1 MRISQPLPHS
11 GVGTAALHRVTM
23 AWRRPMGAALIL
35 AAAVTT
41 GFAQRQDNDG
51 AFLPSPVRSV
61 STTPTTGPSKGDQNP
76 YGVAFVHH
84 NFQTGSGPLN
94 HGDILVSNFNNAK
107 NLQGTGTTIVQI
119 TKSSNTANIFFQG
132 TAGLG
137 LTTALGTLQYG
148 FVVVGNGPTTDGTA
162 ATAKP
167 GSLLVINNQG
177 KQIQTFAN
185 SWIKYPWDM
194 ALIDEG
200 DQAIAFVS
208 NALSGTV
215 SRLNFRVS
223 SSGLTL
229 LSAATIASGYVHMAD
244 PVALFDA
251 PTGLVYDGR
260 RDLLYVASTG
270 DNAVYAVPDAAKRTS
285 SQGQGYI
292 VYQDDT
298 HLHGALAMA
307 AAPNGHLLVS
317 NNDTINPSTTQ
328 PSEIDEFTRQGEFV
342 KQLSVDPNPG
352 GAFGLAVDAGEDT
365 AILAAVDDN
374 TSSLLIW
381 TLNLDN

>member
-1 MRISQPLPHS
+1 MRISQYLHHS
-11 GVGTAALHRVTM
+11 GAGTTAPHRFTI
-23 AWRRPMGAALIL
+23 AWRKPMGTALIL
-35 AAAVTT
+35 AAAATT
-41 GFAQRQDNDG
+41 GFAQRQDDG

-76 YGVAFVHH
+76 YGVAFIHH

-94 HGDILVSNFNNAK
+94 HGDILVSNFNNTK
-107 NLQGTGTTIVQI
+107 NLQGTGTTIMQI
-119 TKSSNTANIFFQG
+119 TKTSNTANIFFQG

-148 FVVVGNGPTTDGTA
+148 FVIVGNGPTTDGTA

-167 GSLLVINNQG
+167 GSLLVINNKG
-177 KQIQTFAN
+177 KQIQSFAN

-208 NALSGTV
+208 NALNGTV
-215 SRLNFRVS
+215 SRLNFKVS

-229 LSAATIASGYVHMAD
+229 LNAATIADGYVHTAD

-317 NNDTINPSTTQ
+317 NNDTINPSSTQ

-365 AILAAVDDN
+365 AIFAAVDDN